1 MNPFKDLQAML
12 ALKKIIKT
20 NKIDIIFPYTIKPVL
35 YGSMA
40 ANQTKIL
47 AFSLITGLGYTFSGT
62 TLKSRILQKVT
73 EILYKLSIRINKV
86 IIFQNIYDRQVFFE
100 RCIISTN
107 QKYDIVDRSGLN
119 LSKYNL
125 RVN

>member
-1 MNPFKDLQAML
+1 LILNDFDVFCAAPDCDTETKKDLASLGATLLEFPLGRTGMNPFKDLQSML

-47 AFSLITGLGYTFSGT
+47 AFSLIPGLGYTFSGT

-73 EILYKLSIRINKV
+73 EILYKLSIRKNKV
-86 IIFQNIYDRQVFFE
+86 I
-100 RCIISTN
+100 
-107 QKYDIVDRSGLN
+107 
-119 LSKYNL
+119 
-125 RVN
+125 